1 MDRRKSKLNN
11 EALLITNRDL
21 INDVELATYV
31 DARER
36 YDYLQQE
43 YSQHVEDDYNKKNQR
58 ENL

>member
-1 MDRRKSKLNN
+1 MNKRKNKSKLNN
-11 EALLITNRDL
+11 ETLLITNRDL

-36 YDYLQQE
+36 YDYLQ
-43 YSQHVEDDYNKKNQR
+43 HVEDDYNKKNQR